1 MKCIMCGKIYKANDR
16 QRIHCCSR
24 YCYNNYY
31 YNNHRETIN
40 ARRRAWHK
48 AHFIPK
54 PVKPPKYSSE
64 EERISETKKLR
75 QKYYQ
80 ENKERYKEYNKKWYK
95 EHRNDPDVK
104 RRHAIAMKKYNE
116 KRKRLNGQGTN
127 KSRIN

>member
-1 MKCIMCGKIYKANDR
+1 MCGKEYKANDK
-16 QRIHCCSR
+16 QRIPCCSR

-31 YNNHRETIN
+31 YENHRETIN

-48 AHFIPK
+48 AHFVPK
-54 PVKPPKYSSE
+54 PPKPPKYNSE
-64 EERISETKKLR
+64 EEKIAETKKR
-75 QKYYQ
+75 QREYYLQHKEKYKIY
-80 ENKERYKEYNKKWYK
+80 NKEWY
-95 EHRNDPDVK
+95 EQHRNDPDVK